1 MPEFLPSDKIT
12 EKNGEQFVIRGD
24 KRYQVMWT
32 NKPPGEQVPV
42 LVEVK

>member
-1 MPEFLPSDKIT
+1 MPLVSET
-12 EKNGEQFVIRGD
+12 EEKYIEKDG

-32 NKPPGEQVPV
+32 NKPPGEQEPV